1 MPKTNKGAYAL
12 GKVAREKFRMRVSPF
27 YEEREI
33 RDGRRVDV
41 TAERDRFWY
50 AGYDGLPMPEEIEAA
65 A

>member
-1 MPKTNKGAYAL
+1 MPKTNKVAYEA
-12 GKVAREKFRMRVSPF
+12 GKDAHSKNRMRVSPF

-50 AGYDGLPMPEEIEAA
+50 AGYDGLPIPE
-65 A
+65 